1 MSTTATCMRPEE
13 CVFVD
18 GIFDLVR
25 LANATDNQ
33 VVVVTNQAGI
43 GRGYFSE
50 AQFLAFMDWM
60 REAFIGQGARIDRV
74 YFCPHHAEAGVG
86 AYKQACSCRKP
97 QPGMLIA
104 AQRELDLDLASSI
117 IVGDKLSDLEAGA
130 RAGVGRRFLFTPGKA
145 GGAPREDA
153 RVSSLGEI
161 AKKISHIDRWR
172 HHVLDKRLRYG
183 LDEIGRG
190 LSIRKRERRR
200 TDRISPDQ
208 LERCGIDPADR
219 TPGDRPSQDG

>member
-1 MSTTATCMRPEE
+1 MKRKALFLDRDGVINVDYGYVHTPQE

-25 LANATDNQ
+25 LANAADYQ

-60 REAFIGQGARIDRV
+60 RETFTAQGARIDRV

-86 AYKQACSCRKP
+86 TYKQTCSCRKP

-104 AQRELDLDLASSI
+104 AQRELGLDMASSI

-130 RAGVGRRFLFTPGKA
+130 RAGVGERFLFAPGKVA
-145 GGAPREDA
+145 GLPGAEA
-153 RVSSLGEI
+153 EVSSLDEV
-161 AKKISHIDRWR
+161 AKKISSR
-172 HHVLDKRLRYG
+172 
-183 LDEIGRG
+183 
-190 LSIRKRERRR
+190 
-200 TDRISPDQ
+200 
-208 LERCGIDPADR
+208 
-219 TPGDRPSQDG
+219 

>member
-1 MSTTATCMRPEE
+1 MKRKALFLDRDGVVNVDYGYVHAPEE

-25 LANATDNQ
+25 LANATDYQ

-161 AKKISHIDRWR
+161 AKKNQFTLI
-172 HHVLDKRLRYG
+172 
-183 LDEIGRG
+183 
-190 LSIRKRERRR
+190 
-200 TDRISPDQ
+200 
-208 LERCGIDPADR
+208 A
-219 TPGDRPSQDG
+219 GDTTSWINGFATALMK